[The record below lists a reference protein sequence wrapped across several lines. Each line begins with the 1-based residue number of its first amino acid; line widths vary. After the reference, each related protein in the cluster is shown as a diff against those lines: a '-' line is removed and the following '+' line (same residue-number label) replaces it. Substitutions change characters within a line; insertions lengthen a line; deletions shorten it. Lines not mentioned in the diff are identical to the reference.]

1 MKYPPNIYERDALI
15 EVSLKVIPCMKCSR
29 LFKKG
34 GNSMSS
40 MRCDRCHSSA
50 AKVASA
56 ARGGSEVTRMKLAFE
71 FILFHEN
78 ADGTTTFFQ
87 FHIVG
92 VPLKGRDEKITD
104 QTQRREDQEVA
115 GQVAQEGG
123 EFFTKDGPTFPL
135 YEPDKKIAD
144 SEEGQTKGVVVRR

>member
-1 MKYPPNIYERDALI
+1 
-15 EVSLKVIPCMKCSR
+15 
-29 LFKKG
+29 
-34 GNSMSS
+34 
-40 MRCDRCHSSA
+40 
-50 AKVASA
+50 
-56 ARGGSEVTRMKLAFE
+56 MKLAFE